1 MVHLIFTT
9 INAMKAFETYTQA
22 KNSISKKCDSVERA
36 WHIASKTSDFE
47 QLSGASDVDE
57 LSEVDDLLRQ
67 ARLRLASDTI
77 EVGIFGEVKRGKS
90 TLINALVGQRVSS
103 MRVTPE
109 TAVPVWVE
117 HGKQKTVVIYSDG
130 SSGEVT
136 DTHMAQEMATQRA
149 ESGIGKNVVRV
160 VQYTEVPW
168 LPEGLRIVDTPG
180 LQDPSLADSYES
192 RTMDELERVSAAVF
206 MFVSPPG
213 PASHEVQVLRR
224 MAAHGIDKVFLVCNF
239 YPGIWNNESE
249 RDEVLSYIRKVVID
263 AAIASSSSSPRD
275 IKLYAVNARDG
286 LAAIESNDFE
296 AYSKSGLAGLRDD
309 IEDYLV
315 NGALKVATSGSEE
328 RLQLAAEMV
337 RRTLDQRETILRNPN
352 RITSAIRELSTA
364 VESSSTEL
372 KAIEERLNREGE
384 KLGQQIGE
392 ILMSPYEKTL
402 ELVAASSSI
411 TELKIALAG
420 LENLASGAQARA
432 ATQFERGTSQL
443 IRDAETR
450 LLDSFGSTE
459 SFAGISRGH
468 NSSPHLAAPSVGSV
482 TTRINWSEVMAAGA
496 LSGIGSAAI
505 GGTLAGGA
513 GLALLATGPVGWV
526 IGAAAIGI
534 IGLLGGSA
542 VGIVKGI
549 SKVSA
554 EDRKRIS
561 GDLSRM
567 IRDAREYGIS
577 QGSAWGTSASSQLR
591 AQRDRYL
598 GDKQK
603 ELDRVTKVL
612 EDKTSQARALKEIVS
627 AREIIK
633 EI

>member
-1 MVHLIFTT
+1 MLISDTRV
-9 INAMKAFETYTQA
+9 NEMKAFESYKQA
-22 KNSISKKCDSVERA
+22 KISISKKCDNVEKA
-36 WHIASKTSDFE
+36 WRIASKTSEFE
-47 QLSGASDVDE
+47 EVSGVFGSDE
-57 LSEVDDLLRQ
+57 LTEVDDLLSQ

-130 SSGEVT
+130 SSGEVK

-149 ESGIGKNVVRV
+149 ESGIGKDVVRV
-160 VQYTEVPW
+160 LQYTEVSW

-180 LQDPSLADSYES
+180 LQDPSLAESYES
-192 RTMDELERVSAAVF
+192 RTMAELERVSAAVF

-224 MAAHGIDKVFLVCNF
+224 LASHGIDKVFLVCNF
-239 YPGIWNNESE
+239 YPDIWSNESE
-249 RDEVLSYIRKVVID
+249 RNEVLSYIRKVVID
-263 AAIASSSSSPRD
+263 AAIAASSTSPRD

-286 LAAIESNDFE
+286 LTSIENGDFE
-296 AYSKSGLAGLRDD
+296 AYSKSGLAALRDD

-315 NGALKVATSGSEE
+315 NGALKAATLSAEE

-337 RRTLDQRETILRNPN
+337 RRTLKQRESILRNPD
-352 RITSAIRELSTA
+352 RITSAVKELSAA
-364 VESSSTEL
+364 VESSATEL
-372 KAIEERLNREGE
+372 ASLEEKLHRDGE
-384 KLGQQIGE
+384 RLGQQIGE

-420 LENLASGAQARA
+420 LENLATGAQARA
-432 ATQFERGTSQL
+432 ATHFERGTSQL
-443 IRDAETR
+443 IREAETR

-468 NSSPHLAAPSVGSV
+468 QSSQLLAAPSVGSV

-505 GGTLAGGA
+505 GGSLAGGA
-513 GLALLATGPVGWV
+513 GIALLATGPVGWV

-542 VGIVKGI
+542 VGIARGLT
-549 SKVSA
+549 KVSA
-554 EDRKRIS
+554 EDRKRVS
-561 GDLSRM
+561 ADLSRM
-567 IRDAREYGIS
+567 IRESREYGVA
-577 QGSAWGTSASSQLR
+577 QGLSWGTSAASQLR
-591 AQRDRYL
+591 SQRGRYL
-598 GDKQK
+598 GDKQR

-612 EDKTSQARALKEIVS
+612 QDKTSQVRALNEIAS